1 MFTNCLVFMLA
12 VSVFGC
18 SQGKPEFQP
27 PENIFTADW
36 FLNIAHR
43 GGRDLAPEATL
54 VAYHNAADIGV
65 DVLEMDLRST
75 ADGVIVCMHD
85 AEIDRTT
92 DGSGYVHDFTF
103 EELSQF
109 DAAYNFSSPSFPYRG
124 QGITVPTFAEV
135 LDTFPDYYFIAEIK
149 QVDPSIVD
157 EVLAIIEQRDIVDRI
172 ILASQTDGVLVD
184 IKTKNPAALTSFG
197 AAEMIT
203 FVSMTDEDEENF
215 QPSTKFV
222 QPPSEVVSQEFM
234 ARLQR
239 FDLKVHAWTV
249 NDLDEMKR
257 LIEIGADGIMTDDPQ
272 TLENLID
279 ELGIHSGS

>member
-1 MFTNCLVFMLA
+1 MNLSYTNSF
-12 VSVFGC
+12 
-18 SQGKPEFQP
+18 K
-27 PENIFTADW
+27 
-36 FLNIAHR
+36 
-43 GGRDLAPEATL
+43 
-54 VAYHNAADIGV
+54 
-65 DVLEMDLRST
+65 
-75 ADGVIVCMHD
+75 
-85 AEIDRTT
+85 
-92 DGSGYVHDFTF
+92 
-103 EELSQF
+103 F

-124 QGITVPTFAEV
+124 QGITVPTFEEV
-135 LDTFPDYYFIAEIK
+135 LDTFPDHYFIAEIK
-149 QVDPSIVD
+149 QADPSIVD
-157 EVLAIIEQRDIVDRI
+157 DVLAIIEQREILEPI
-172 ILASQTDGVLVD
+172 ILASTTDSILVN
-184 IKTKNPAALTSFG
+184 IRAKKPAALTSFG
-197 AAEMIT
+197 TAEMIT
-203 FVSMTDEDEENF
+203 FVSMTDDEEENF